1 MLPIEYLTGLT
12 VFILFSSGLFSML
25 GLGGGQLYVP
35 ILYWLGLNL
44 KTAAIPTALLLT
56 AVTQLSSTTTFA
68 RKNMIAYHTA
78 VPLIITTVLITPL
91 GTYLSTFIADWI
103 ILAVFA
109 FLLLLVSAK
118 MFTAW
123 RPVTRNYSRNKQ
135 ILIGLVTGVIIG
147 LEVGILG
154 RGGGATIVPVLLLMG
169 LEPRQAAATSAFCVT
184 FSASFGFVSHA
195 ALFSIHW
202 GIIVPLAVAAVIG
215 SQIGSRLV
223 VNRLKPGIIRKIFA
237 VVLGVVGIAMI
248 LQLVIS
254 WS

>member
-1 MLPIEYLTGLT
+1 
-12 VFILFSSGLFSML
+12 ML

-35 ILYWLGLNL
+35 VLYWLGLHL

-68 RKNMIAYHTA
+68 RKKLIAYHTA
-78 VPLIITTVLITPL
+78 VPLIVATIIITPL

-118 MFTAW
+118 MFTEW
-123 RPVTRNYSRNKQ
+123 KPVALVRSQKKQ
-135 ILIGLVTGVIIG
+135 ILIGLITGVIIG

-195 ALFSIHW
+195 ALFTIHW
-202 GIIVPLAVAAVIG
+202 GIIVPLAIASIVG

-223 VNRLKPGIIRKIFA
+223 VHRLKPGVLRKIFA
-237 VVLGVVGIAMI
+237 VVLGIVGIAMI
-248 LQLVIS
+248 VQLLMS
-254 WS
+254 W